1 MNHVYRIKRN
11 GAAQHL
17 QPVPETARNAGKGRA
32 SAGKTL
38 GQVVALT
45 VASFALSGVAAL
57 LHAQQAPPAAS
68 ALPQGGV
75 VSRGSAT
82 IATNTTP
89 AGSALMAVNQST
101 TRAVIDWAS
110 FNVGSNAKVLFNQP
124 SSSSV
129 VLNQILG
136 NNASQIYGQISAN
149 GQVFLSNP
157 NGVYFSPTAQ
167 VNVGGLVATT
177 GRTSADDF
185 MAGKVS
191 FNREGATGSVV
202 NDGQLNAALG
212 GYIALLAPEV
222 RNQGVVVAQAGTV
235 AFASAET
242 IALTFNSGG
251 TGLAGI
257 TTTAQ
262 TIAALVENRSAV
274 LAEGGQIIL
283 SAHALANLQ
292 GAVVKNSGQLSA
304 TSLTSKGGKIVLMGD
319 SIVLS
324 STSKIEASGATGGGT
339 VLVGGDWQGSGD
351 MRQATQVAMAQGASI
366 EANATSQGVGGKVV
380 LWSDVKNANSVTQV
394 GGRIEAKGAGTGNGG
409 QVETSG
415 HTLQL
420 GEQVTVDTQ
429 AASQGKSGQW
439 LLDPADITISS
450 SADAGATNSGG
461 SYTPNSGVATSV
473 VNATTLQTALNSGN
487 VTVSTTNTGT
497 AGSGTGNITV
507 SSNLT
512 WASANVLTLQAAGGI
527 SVSGTGN
534 ISMTSTTA
542 GAGVVF
548 NLAGNSNYTGF
559 ITGNA
564 TANATLTKMGAGTL
578 TLSGSTNEFLITT
591 VSSGVLKLGSAAAL
605 GRSSNGSITVLSGAA
620 LDLFAQ
626 SPIAAIPLSISGTG
640 VNNGGALMNSSAT
653 IVAFGGLLSLGADAS
668 IVAGSGVIRLTHA
681 GTILGSGFNLTLGGT
696 ATGSYMSS
704 ILGTGTGTLTKQ
716 GTGTWALNGANTFT
730 GTTTIVAGT
739 LTLGNVDALGS
750 GTSGGVT
757 VNDGAALD
765 LGASKVVTVLKP
777 LTLNGTGVSN
787 GGALRS
793 QGSSTYSGL
802 VTLGSDTL
810 ISGPVTLSNTGTITG
825 DGKTLTLDGSTG
837 GNLYSVLGTG
847 TGGLIKQGTG
857 TWSLR
862 SANTYS
868 GATTVNGG
876 DLDIY
881 NNAALGSTASGT
893 TVNAGATLSLYS
905 GTAVPENITL
915 NGGTLNNA
923 SLANS
928 LQGNVVLAA
937 NSFITGQNTLTINGN
952 ISGPGGFSKDS
963 AATSNMNLI
972 LAGNNS
978 YTGSTAITSGSLKLG
993 SATALGA
1000 SSQVTVTN
1008 LAFGGVLASSGV
1020 LDMNGYSVNAAI
1032 PLSLQGPGPNNGALT
1047 NTSATPVTYAGLVSI
1062 VGTTYIGTSASGG
1075 AITLS
1080 NTGTITGTN
1089 TPVLGLSGNGVLNS
1103 VIGSTIT
1110 DLIKT
1115 TSGGSWVL
1123 TRDNTYTGSTTIAN
1137 GSTLQ
1142 IGNGSGSAS
1151 LPSATNITIGA
1162 GAKLAYNLPAGA
1174 VLTNAI
1180 NFGDTLSTIA
1190 NLGYGSALDLSGAT
1204 LTYTSTGGT
1213 YSPSVNETVSTP
1225 TVASIVLPASPDLG
1239 KTKFNVTTTGFQSS
1253 FSSTPTVTWTG
1264 TSTGS
1269 TQALL
1274 LNGAATL
1281 AFLGEQLTMN
1291 ANSVTI
1297 ASGAVWSLNNN
1308 GAINY
1313 YATTTDT
1320 VSAVLVNGAVI
1331 TVTPRASVTNNGV
1344 FSGSGAWSL
1353 VGSGSLTL
1361 GGSNTYSGTVT
1372 VFSGN
1377 TLKAGRANAFGTGYI
1392 TVNTGAALDLNGQTM
1407 TSAGNLTLNGTGV
1420 NNGGALMNSA
1430 GAATYPGL
1438 VILGSSSKIVADTGA
1453 IALTNTGTTTGANSS
1468 LTLGGA
1474 AGGSFAGAI
1483 STTGGNVT
1491 KQDAGTW
1498 VLSGSNTYTGGTFI
1512 NGGTLQISSDGNL
1525 GNAPGTAAT
1534 NITINGGTLA
1544 ASGQPNAFNI
1554 QSTRSI
1560 SIGSLGGTI
1569 SNNGGYLVSVNGAI
1583 TSSGSV
1589 TVNGGD
1595 IAFSSINVSNA
1606 SPILVKTTGT
1616 LTQKASTSVTS
1627 AGGSITYWSD
1637 SDGNGDGAIAIL
1649 GGGTLGTA
1657 TQINS
1662 NGGTIVMGGGAGAS
1676 AAGGY
1681 ARGQNAIV
1689 VGSYSTLQAGSGSI
1703 TLYGMSND
1711 NNGSGVVIGSGSV
1724 SAANVT
1730 ITGYGYDNASLGS
1743 TGVRLSSANVSAS
1756 NLLTINGTGG
1766 GTGVGVANSGAND
1779 GVFIYSSVVESTG
1792 TGNVVINA
1800 TGGGR
1805 GVSASNRGLYMQAA
1819 LTDSTIR
1826 SVSGTVTVNAVAGAS
1841 STPGGS
1847 VGFSTTLSGVGSPS
1861 GEVRIG
1867 GGATQTGATTL
1878 RSDSWSFDASPT
1890 GSHYTLVQSAGPVT
1904 LEPVSASF
1912 SAAGLNLSYVDLGN
1926 TISSL
1931 TLGKVNNTGPVYVG
1945 PASVVNFPVNSYSVA
1960 GPISIYGDITL
1971 GTPLATTGT
1980 GANGLVTLSGNVSE
1994 VQYGKLTAP
2003 SLLLAGTG
2011 ASNVNMSS
2019 GANALGTLAG
2029 SGLATVNIE
2038 TGGPAASGAM
2048 TVGTLGVTAGLTS
2061 SGPVTLSTYVGNLT
2075 LANDIVT
2082 TNTGAS
2088 AVTLNAGTVAIAL
2101 GNNGVGNTTSGNVVL
2116 GGGTITTGTGGRARV
2131 YTGSIADSTG
2141 LGALV
2146 GSGSGRFRYGS
2157 TAATT
2162 NYTTALGNSGIYAIY
2177 RERPTVTWTT
2187 SPNQSIAYGAT
2198 PVSPTAGVVAGLAN
2212 GDLIDT
2218 AIALRLASDNSLATT
2233 NANGF
2238 YNVESYFY
2246 SRTEGAK
2253 GLGYLVSNP
2262 TLTVGRATVTVTA
2275 NDATKTY
2282 DGLAYSGGNGVS
2294 YSGFAAGDTAG
2305 NAFKGSLTYWG
2316 ASQGAVN
2323 ADTYAIT
2330 PGGLAL
2336 SGYAGL
2342 NYTIAYANGTLTV
2355 AKAPLTVRINNDAR
2369 FLTETD
2375 AAGYMGAS
2383 YAGFVAGQT
2392 ATVLGGTLAITRTGG
2407 NTLAGTYTGVL
2418 AGSGLTAANYSF
2430 NYVRGNYT
2438 IVPADQL
2445 LVKFANA
2452 ASTYAS
2458 DPLYTVTSAKY
2469 LRSSTNSVVD
2479 LTARVQINGSAF
2491 SLNDGSGGTTSF
2503 TLGATSPS
2511 LSRGGQLN
2519 VGAYQLG
2526 ASGIVTNANYS
2537 NTMTLTGALQV
2548 NTKAVTGAVTSSASK
2563 AYDGTTAMNVLTLG
2577 VTGATVGDAVG
2588 ASGAGAYAAKDVG
2601 TGLNY
2606 SVKNIVLTGADARN
2620 YWLTDS
2626 ITHAA
2631 SNSLTGS
2638 NGIIAAVPLT
2648 VTASNDSKTYDGNA
2662 YSGGKGVTF
2671 SGFMNNE
2678 TAVDLG
2684 GALAY
2689 GGTSQT
2695 ATNAGTYSI
2704 IPSGYTS
2711 TNYTIAY
2718 GNGTLTISPMNVTVI
2733 VGALQGSVSKQYN
2746 GNRTATLASAN
2757 YLLTGWVGSDG
2768 ATVTQT
2774 NGTYDTATAGT
2785 NKTVTVTLTD
2795 ADYAPNVGTRLSN
2808 YNLPTTISGPVGVIS
2823 AKPVVVTNTARA
2835 TTYDATSTYGVLTS
2849 GTAFTTSAMVLP
2861 DGVVS
2866 VTQTPSGAGVTLS
2879 GVAQAGSFGVTPS
2892 NAVLG
2897 VGNASNY
2904 SFSYVDSAHTV
2915 NKANLTLAAT
2925 ASITGNVYNGGTFTG
2940 SYSLNALGN
2949 DASNMTVTG
2958 VATGTNVG
2966 TYPSTLAVTGTALSN
2981 YNTPVVTDANLV
2993 ISARPVTVSADNKS
3007 KSYGEANPTLT
3018 YTVAA
3023 DGTGTSRGL
3032 VNGDSL
3038 SGNLST
3044 TATQSSAVNTYTI
3057 DASALSNGNY
3067 LVTANN
3073 GTLTINKAHLTVN
3086 ADNKTK
3092 IYGDANPAL
3101 SATVSGFVNGENLA
3115 SSGVTGAGAASTAAT
3130 TSTGVGSAAIT
3141 PTVGSL
3147 AAGNYDFTTFLPGT
3161 LTITQRPLT
3170 VSADDKS
3177 KTYGDANPALTYTV
3191 APNGTGTSR
3200 GLVNGDSLSGNLS
3213 TTATQSSAVNTYTI
3227 DASALSN
3234 GNYLVTANNGTLTI
3248 NKAHLTVNADNK
3260 TKIYGDANPAL
3271 SATVSGFVNGENLA
3285 SSGVTGAGAASTAAT
3300 TSTGV
3305 GSAAI
3310 TPTVGSL
3317 AAGNYDFTTFLPGTL
3332 TITQRPLTVSA
3343 DDKSK
3348 TYGDA
3353 NPALTYTVAPNG
3365 TGTSRGLVNG
3375 DSLNGN
3381 LSTTATPSSAVG
3393 NYTIDASAL
3402 ANGNYALTVNNG
3414 TLTIG
3419 AANITVQAISG
3430 ALRGTVSKVY
3440 DGTTLATLAP
3450 ENYLLTGWVGQE
3462 GATVTKTVGAYDT
3475 ANAGSGIKVTV
3486 ALTNADYRANAGTSL
3501 SNYRLPASIEGLVGV
3516 IGKAHLTVTADGKS
3530 KVYGD
3535 VNPTLTTT
3543 VSGFVNG
3550 ENLATSG
3557 VTGAGLASTSA
3568 SRVTGVSS
3576 VAVTPAAGT
3585 LAASNYDFTTF
3596 IPGTLTITQRPV
3608 TVTADNQT
3616 KTYGNTN
3623 PVLTYTVAADGS
3635 GTSRGLVNGDSLGGS
3650 PRTDATQSSA
3660 VGSYTIDASTLAN
3673 GNYLVTANNGTLTIT
3688 KAPLTVRVNNDARFV
3703 TLSDTVG
3710 YAGATYLGLVG
3721 GETASVLAGNL
3732 VISRTGADSLPG
3744 TYAGVLSGSGL
3755 SSGNYTISYVP
3766 GDYTIVPAH
3775 QLLVRVGNSSATY
3788 GAAPTYSVT
3797 EAKYLS
3803 ATSGTIVDLTSQVQ
3817 QTSNNVLLTDGT
3829 SASTSFTLGPVA
3841 PATSTAGKLAVGA
3854 YQISPVGVSNT
3865 NANYSNNLTVVGALQ
3880 VNAAPLTLSAGAAPS
3895 KVYDGTTSMGDATLN
3910 VTGAQP
3916 LDRVAATGV
3925 GSFSSKAAGSGV
3937 NYTVANISLSG
3948 SDAPNYYLS
3957 GTGTVSGSNGTIRQ
3971 APLLVNVTAS
3981 DKVYDGTTGVVLAT
3995 SDNRIAG
4002 DVLTVSTQGNFVD
4015 KNVGTAKT
4023 VNVAAAS
4030 LTGADA
4036 ANYSV
4041 SSNTTTTASITRLPQ
4056 VTWVGGASGNWF
4068 DPANWAAGAVPD
4080 LSNVANVLIP
4090 AGVSVSF
4097 SNAVVAPAQVGPV
4110 SIQSLGSGGSL
4121 SLSAGT
4127 LNIGNGG
4134 LALDTLAQSG
4144 GSITSVGAAALGSF
4158 AQSAGSLEV
4167 SALSTT
4173 TGFNQTGS
4181 GTLTASGNVQIGG
4194 IAGTVSL
4201 GNIATNGD
4209 LVVNNTGG
4217 AIVQSS
4223 GTVLGVAGSSTFN
4236 ASVNGVPADVS
4247 LANATNRLVG
4257 SVTASRGNLTVADAV
4272 SLTAT
4277 VDASGTATL
4286 SSGGDLFV
4294 SGNAN
4299 ALITNSAGATRYGV
4313 MTVAG
4318 RRIGNV
4324 DSPVAPPSIAP
4335 KIPVVE
4341 ARAYVVKLLSLPDRN
4356 VDGVVRVDWHDT
4368 LAETQVVLPL
4378 ELRDWI
4384 QLTGATLKLD
4394 AAAIA
4399 MQQSVALSQD
4409 ASTLRLSPQ
4418 VAELLPVDLV
4428 LQSPRGSVVIRILK
4442 VR

>member
-548 NLAGNSNYTGF
+548 NLAGNSNYTGV

-3200 GLVNGDSLSGNLS
+3200 GLVNGDSL
-3213 TTATQSSAVNTYTI
+3213 
-3227 DASALSN
+3227 
-3234 GNYLVTANNGTLTI
+3234 
-3248 NKAHLTVNADNK
+3248 
-3260 TKIYGDANPAL
+3260 
-3271 SATVSGFVNGENLA
+3271 
-3285 SSGVTGAGAASTAAT
+3285 
-3300 TSTGV
+3300 
-3305 GSAAI
+3305 
-3310 TPTVGSL
+3310 
-3317 AAGNYDFTTFLPGTL
+3317 
-3332 TITQRPLTVSA
+3332 
-3343 DDKSK
+3343 
-3348 TYGDA
+3348 
-3353 NPALTYTVAPNG
+3353 
-3365 TGTSRGLVNG
+3365 
-3375 DSLNGN
+3375 NGN